1 MPLLDTPQTVTVVPQ
16 KVIQEQNAL
25 SLRQVLSNVSG
36 ITFNAGEGGGG
47 SGDSINIRGFSAN
60 ANMQVDGLRDSA
72 QTSRSDLFNLEAVEV
87 IKGPN
92 SVFGG
97 AGTSGG
103 SINMVSKQPKA
114 EAFTH
119 LGAGLGTDR
128 YRRLTLDTNQP
139 LEGLGESTAFRLNL
153 MAHHNDVAGREQIDK
168 QRWGIAP
175 SLTFGLDTLTRLTLS
190 YFHQRD
196 DNLPDYG
203 VPALNGRKLD
213 GVSRHDYFGW
223 RNLDEERIDNDVAT
237 LKLEHDFSDDFQ
249 LQNLI
254 RYSHLHRDTVISA
267 SHVNQK
273 GLPPGRYLPA
283 GPQAYG
289 RDSKTRMWI
298 NQTNLTGR
306 FDTFGLAHT
315 LIGGFELSRETYDR
329 TTYSYN
335 LGKFYPANGFD
346 LHNPPG
352 YWNGPTDKRDSARN
366 RTELEV
372 KALYAFDTIAL
383 DERWDLSLGLRYDWI
398 DGTSRSTPSGKPTVR
413 ADSSDGKLSTRAG
426 LVFKPLENGRVYF
439 SYGTSFNPSAE
450 HLVTTGSGVTEATG
464 GLAPE
469 KNSTYE
475 LGTKWEFLGRRLE
488 LDAALFQVKKE
499 DARERLADGSYV
511 LAGEQRVRGLELS
524 ASGKL
529 NEHWDLFATYTYL
542 DSETLKSSNP
552 QREGQALGNTPPRL
566 VEPLEHLRTARGRD
580 PGLWR
585 TLRQPAQRHLGG
597 QRQAGCLLGAQH
609 DARLPGD
616 ARPETATQPRQPVR
630 QGLRR
635 AGAPGVRQ
643 PVALLGHRVRR
654 RSHGDSFGDLR
665 VLTAGRP
672 RKPAPTAWAS
682 VLPGDFL

>member
-1 MPLLDTPQTVTVVPQ
+1 YSSAASDVY
-16 KVIQEQNAL
+16 K
-25 SLRQVLSNVSG
+25 RQ
-36 ITFNAGEGGGG
+36 
-47 SGDSINIRGFSAN
+47 
-60 ANMQVDGLRDSA
+60 
-72 QTSRSDLFNLEAVEV
+72 
-87 IKGPN
+87 
-92 SVFGG
+92 
-97 AGTSGG
+97 
-103 SINMVSKQPKA
+103 
-114 EAFTH
+114 
-119 LGAGLGTDR
+119 
-128 YRRLTLDTNQP
+128 
-139 LEGLGESTAFRLNL
+139 
-153 MAHHNDVAGREQIDK
+153 
-168 QRWGIAP
+168 
-175 SLTFGLDTLTRLTLS
+175 
-190 YFHQRD
+190 
-196 DNLPDYG
+196 LPDYG

-329 TTYSYN
+329 ITYSYN

-552 QREGQALGNTPPRL
+552 QREGQALGNTPPRSL
-566 VEPLEHLRTARGRD
+566 SLWSTYELPEGVTLGYGARYVSQRNVTSVDNGKLDAYWVHNMMLGYQATRDLKLQLNLDNLFDKAYVERVRQVYGNQSRSSAIEYGDGRTAI
-580 PGLWR
+580 LS
-585 TLRQPAQRHLGG
+585 AIY
-597 QRQAGCLLGAQH
+597 A
-609 DARLPGD
+609 
-616 ARPETATQPRQPVR
+616 
-630 QGLRR
+630 
-635 AGAPGVRQ
+635 
-643 PVALLGHRVRR
+643 
-654 RSHGDSFGDLR
+654 F
-665 VLTAGRP
+665 
-672 RKPAPTAWAS
+672 
-682 VLPGDFL
+682 